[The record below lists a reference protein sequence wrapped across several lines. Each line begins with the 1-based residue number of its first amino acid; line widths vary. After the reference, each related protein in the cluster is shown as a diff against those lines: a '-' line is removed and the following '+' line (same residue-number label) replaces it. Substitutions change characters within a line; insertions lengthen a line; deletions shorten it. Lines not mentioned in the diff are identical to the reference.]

1 MGTVQPGDV
10 GGLEVGDLRG
20 VGEMSG
26 GQDDGDV
33 DGSVPSAGTVSSVTV
48 SAVGVSSV
56 DGSMDSGSVGVS
68 SVDGGVD
75 SDSVGSVGYGGVGD
89 GYGVSVLQGG
99 DVMGVGEVAGG
110 EDDGDVD
117 GSVPDA
123 VAVSTVSVSAMG
135 GGDRRVSAMDGSGMG
150 VET

>member
-1 MGTVQPGDV
+1 MGTVEPGDV

-20 VGEMSG
+20 VGEVSG

-33 DGSVPSAGTVSSVTV
+33 DGSVPGTVGSVTV
-48 SAVGVSSV
+48 GAVGVSTV
-56 DGSMDSGSVGVS
+56 DGCVDSDSVGVS
-68 SVDGGVD
+68 SVNGCVD
-75 SDSVGSVGYGGVGD
+75 SDSVGSVGHGGVGYGD
-89 GYGVSVLQGG
+89 GVGVLQGG

-117 GSVPDA
+117 GSVPGA

-135 GGDRRVSAMDGSGMG
+135 GGG
-150 VET
+150 VGVQT